1 MLRSIRSLRQNVR
14 RSYGGIS
21 TTSTA
26 MLKVSH
32 HHLTFFSEFRR
43 PGKDTDTSRHITY
56 AYHAQNKVRQSLASA
71 GLLLQRYIYMV
82 DTSTI
87 ACSHGVSNLCLLAH
101 LVPSV
106 WRSRLCWSLG
116 RAWHFC
122 TLAHCQF
129 AHIKSDQ
136 VHVRIHAWLA
146 KERNQLDTT

>member
-32 HHLTFFSEFRR
+32 HHLFSQSFGGQEKI
-43 PGKDTDTSRHITY
+43 PTHRHITY